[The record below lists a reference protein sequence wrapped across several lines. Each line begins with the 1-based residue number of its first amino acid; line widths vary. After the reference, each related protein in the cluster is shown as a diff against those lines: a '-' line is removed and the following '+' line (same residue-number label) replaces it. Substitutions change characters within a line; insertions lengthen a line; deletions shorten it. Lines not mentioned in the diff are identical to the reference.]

1 MRRLLRR
8 FGFQISLV
16 VLIGL
21 IGLGGLFVLVV
32 VLPDMQAAT
41 VAPSAAPSA
50 TPTAPTVVMSWVNL
64 PADAECAAC
73 HQTQSGVGVVA
84 VPRIAHP
91 LRGWTDCTAC
101 HANDR
106 LVTTAPG
113 HGGIHATDCLVCHE
127 PAELPAP
134 LSRPHRELEN
144 QECLSCHGLT
154 APLPQDM
161 AHRTESVCWLCH
173 RLPDEQPP
181 APEHAIAAAQSDC
194 LTCHV
199 AADYG
204 ALPADHLS
212 RTSNECVLC
221 HLPGPG
227 AASPPDATS
236 VPGATFTPGPGVTA
250 SPTTQQG
257 VRFPLVFVRGI

>member
-1 MRRLLRR
+1 MRSLLRR
-8 FGFQISLV
+8 YGYQLSLA
-16 VLIGL
+16 VLVGL
-21 IGLGGLFVLVV
+21 IGLVGVFVLVV
-32 VLPDMQAAT
+32 VLPDMQAAN
-41 VAPSAAPSA
+41 VAPTATPSV
-50 TPTAPTVVMSWVNL
+50 TPTAPSVVMSWVNL
-64 PADAECAAC
+64 PPDADCAAC

-134 LSRPHRELEN
+134 LSRPHRELQN
-144 QECLSCHGLT
+144 QECLSCHGIT
-154 APLPQDM
+154 APLPEDM

-181 APEHAIAAAQSDC
+181 APRHAIFPGQSDC
-194 LTCHV
+194 LACHV

-204 ALPADHLS
+204 ALPDDHLS
-212 RTSNECVLC
+212 RTANECVLC

-227 AASPPDATS
+227 ATVEPSASS
-236 VPGATFTPGPGVTA
+236 LPGATSGPGA
-250 SPTTQQG
+250 SASRALQQG
-257 VRFPLVFVRGI
+257 IRFPLVFVRPI